1 MNAPLVAFDH
11 DLQHAQPQGSAMA
24 EERRLAICIKG
35 GVSLGAYEAGVL
47 AETLELIAN
56 NNSRPNTIPW
66 YIDTLAGA
74 SAGSM
79 TAVAT
84 ACTLL
89 NNTSDYLAEMW
100 VYKAKLSTLAPDSP
114 NDTDKG
120 YQSGDN

>member
-66 YIDTLAGA
+66 YIDTLAGERGIDDRRRHRLHA
-74 SAGSM
+74 PQQYQRLPGGDVGVQGQAFDPGPGF
-79 TAVAT
+79 
-84 ACTLL
+84 
-89 NNTSDYLAEMW
+89 
-100 VYKAKLSTLAPDSP
+100 AK
-114 NDTDKG
+114 
-120 YQSGDN
+120 